1 MGTQCG
7 GRKGPSSWPRAAIWL
22 VNESCVAKEVPP
34 SVFVQEAGVG
44 GGHILTQ
51 THPAPVEK
59 H

>member
-22 VNESCVAKEVPP
+22 VNESCVAKKVPP

-44 GGHILTQ
+44 GWAHLNPNPPSTC
-51 THPAPVEK
+51 
-59 H
+59 